1 MRFYS
6 NENFDLQVV
15 ECLRQLGHDVLT
27 AFEAGNANQRVPDD
41 QVLNFASAQKRILL
55 TFNRKDF
62 FKLHKSGVRHSGI
75 VACTYDPNYAGLALR
90 IQESIQNIDSFENQ
104 LLRVYRSNS

>member
-62 FKLHKSGVRHSGI
+62 FKLHKSGVLHSGI
-75 VACTYDPNYAGLALR
+75 VACTYDPNYTGLALR

-104 LLRVYRSNS
+104 LLRVYRSNT